1 MCGTGNDNSSN
12 DSGGGDKDDKPAKK
26 KKNIISASPN
36 EQGQKKAPKAK
47 AVAKPVYA
55 SPNEQGQKKAP
66 KAKAVAKPVYA
77 SPNEQGQK
85 KAPKAKAVAKP
96 APVKAVAKPKAAKPA
111 KKNIFKDLFT
121 PTPKSIA
128 KNKIAGAK
136 HTASQKAKGIG
147 VARSNI
153 TDGDGNRIKG
163 VANSETNPALVK
175 LAKQGKRGAEGLN
188 ELARQQSATTGKDTS
203 FKGVFNSL
211 MSGEK
216 HAPRQSLL
224 EFGKTQGL
232 PNTGPPSQG
241 FKEGTAS
248 IKAASPKKR
257 IALTIGNSSGGGG
270 GSSQDTALAGGSA
283 GRTGD
288 VNNQKN
294 MLAMNR
300 KIKAKG
306 KKSTRNLA
314 GLSYS
319 SRNTGLNIPT

>member
-55 SPNEQGQKKAP
+55 SPNEQGQKP
-66 KAKAVAKPVYA
+66 LAKVTIP
-77 SPNEQGQK
+77 
-85 KAPKAKAVAKP
+85 KP

-270 GSSQDTALAGGSA
+270 GSSQDTTLAGGSA

>member
-1 MCGTGNDNSSN
+1 MAAWTQKTKPSL
-12 DSGGGDKDDKPAKK
+12 SGSQKRAKSK
-26 KKNIISASPN
+26 VSASPN
-36 EQGQKKAPKAK
+36 EQGQKKAPKRK
-47 AVAKPVYA
+47 AAKP
-55 SPNEQGQKKAP
+55 KA
-66 KAKAVAKPVYA
+66 
-77 SPNEQGQK
+77 
-85 KAPKAKAVAKP
+85 
-96 APVKAVAKPKAAKPA
+96 AKPKAAKPA
-111 KKNIFKDLFT
+111 KKNIFKDFFT
-121 PTPKSIA
+121 PTSESIA

-153 TDGDGNRIKG
+153 TDSSGKRIKG
-163 VANSETNPALVK
+163 VANSETNPALVR

-216 HAPRQSLL
+216 HTPRQSLL
-224 EFGKTQGL
+224 QFGSKPKGRDVIGEQNKANTQGRSIHKSGGGAYSKHG
-232 PNTGPPSQG
+232 NGQFKTTDFKKVYSDHATGSNVEPMP
-241 FKEGTAS
+241 KAKVS
-248 IKAASPKKR
+248 IAIPAK
-257 IALTIGNSSGGGG
+257 GGGGG

-300 KIKAKG
+300 KKRAKG

-319 SRNTGLNIPT
+319 SKNTGLNIPT

>member
-55 SPNEQGQKKAP
+55 SPNEQGQKP
-66 KAKAVAKPVYA
+66 LAKVTIP
-77 SPNEQGQK
+77 
-85 KAPKAKAVAKP
+85 KP

-257 IALTIGNSSGGGG
+257 IALTIGNSSGGG
-270 GSSQDTALAGGSA
+270 SSQDTALAGGSA

>member
-1 MCGTGNDNSSN
+1 MCGTGNNNSSG
-12 DSGGGDKDDKPAKK
+12 DSGGGGGNDDKPAKK
-26 KKNIISASPN
+26 KKNIIS
-36 EQGQKKAPKAK
+36 
-47 AVAKPVYA
+47 
-55 SPNEQGQKKAP
+55 
-66 KAKAVAKPVYA
+66 A

-147 VARSNI
+147 VARSNF
-153 TDGDGNRIKG
+153 TSGDGTRIKG
-163 VANSETNPALVK
+163 VANSETNPALVR

-241 FKEGTAS
+241 FKEGTSS
-248 IKAASPKKR
+248 IKAASPRKR
-257 IALTIGNSSGGGG
+257 VALTIGKSSGGGG
-270 GSSQDTALAGGSA
+270 SSGGSNQDTALAGGSA
-283 GRTGD
+283 GRTSD
-288 VNNQKN
+288 VNNKKN
-294 MLAMNR
+294 MLAVNR
-300 KIKAKG
+300 KVRAKG
-306 KKSTRNLA
+306 KKGTRNMSGLA
-314 GLSYS
+314 YS
-319 SRNTGLNIPT
+319 SKGTGLNIST

>member
-55 SPNEQGQKKAP
+55 SPNEQGQKP
-66 KAKAVAKPVYA
+66 LAKVTIP
-77 SPNEQGQK
+77 
-85 KAPKAKAVAKP
+85 KP
-96 APVKAVAKPKAAKPA
+96 APVKAVAKPKAAKPKAAKPA

-270 GSSQDTALAGGSA
+270 GSSQDTTLAGGSA

>member
-12 DSGGGDKDDKPAKK
+12 DSGSGDKDDKPAKK
-26 KKNIISASPN
+26 KKNIIK
-36 EQGQKKAPKAK
+36 E
-47 AVAKPVYA
+47 
-55 SPNEQGQKKAP
+55 
-66 KAKAVAKPVYA
+66 
-77 SPNEQGQK
+77 
-85 KAPKAKAVAKP
+85 
-96 APVKAVAKPKAAKPA
+96 
-111 KKNIFKDLFT
+111 IFI
-121 PTPKSIA
+121 PTPESIA

-153 TDGDGNRIKG
+153 TDGGGNRIKG
-163 VANSETNPALVK
+163 VVNSETNPALVK

-224 EFGKTQGL
+224 EFGKT
-232 PNTGPPSQG
+232 QG

>member
-55 SPNEQGQKKAP
+55 SPNEQGQKP
-66 KAKAVAKPVYA
+66 LAKVTIP
-77 SPNEQGQK
+77 
-85 KAPKAKAVAKP
+85 KP

-270 GSSQDTALAGGSA
+270 GSSQDTTLAGGSA

-300 KIKAKG
+300 KKRAKG

-319 SRNTGLNIPT
+319 SKNTGLNIPT